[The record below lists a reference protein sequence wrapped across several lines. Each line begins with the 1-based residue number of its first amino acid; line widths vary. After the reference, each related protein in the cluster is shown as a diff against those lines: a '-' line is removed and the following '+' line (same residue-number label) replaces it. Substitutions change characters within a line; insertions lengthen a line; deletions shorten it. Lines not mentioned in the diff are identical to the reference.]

1 MIDNGI
7 ANTIAKPYNSK
18 ITKVSKTLQQNYSET
33 VTNENYKEILKEKYE
48 SPANRQE
55 IIDQLRLE

>member
-7 ANTIAKPYNSK
+7 ANTIAKPYNGK

-33 VTNENYKEILKEKYE
+33 VTNENYKEILKEKYA